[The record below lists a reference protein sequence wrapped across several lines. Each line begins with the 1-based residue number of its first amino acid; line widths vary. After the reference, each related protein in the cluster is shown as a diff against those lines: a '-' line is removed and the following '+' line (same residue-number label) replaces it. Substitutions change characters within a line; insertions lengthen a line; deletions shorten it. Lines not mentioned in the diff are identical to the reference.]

1 MLRRVGEAVAMLS
14 HVPPLLLLAAQVL
27 VAMLLG
33 AAIGLERE
41 LTAQP
46 AGLRTHML
54 VSLGAAVFTIAGAH
68 AVAANPAVIAAPVVT
83 GVGFLGGGAI
93 LRAGT
98 NVRGLTTAAS
108 LWLAAAAGLSVGL
121 REWWLGG
128 LATVLAL
135 SVLMLV
141 KKLEHETL
149 PHRRPLEI
157 TLTLEPGVDIHN
169 VEHRVRDVLRHT
181 RVLRINYTGTDQQ
194 ITMIA
199 RPRHHHSL
207 AEISERVR
215 EVEGVRGVDMS
226 R

>member
-1 MLRRVGEAVAMLS
+1 MLPHLPALV
-14 HVPPLLLLAAQVL
+14 LLAAQVL
-27 VAMLLG
+27 TAMLLG

-68 AVAANPAVIAAPVVT
+68 AVPNNAAAIAAPVVT

-93 LRAGT
+93 LRAGN

-135 SVLMLV
+135 AVLMIV
-141 KKLEHETL
+141 KRLEHDVL
-149 PHRRPLEI
+149 PNRRPLEL
-157 TLTLEPGVDIHN
+157 TLTLEPGADIHT
-169 VEHRVRDVLRHT
+169 VEHRARDVLRHT
-181 RVLRINYTGTDQQ
+181 RVLRINYTGVDQQ
-194 ITMIA
+194 ITMVA
-199 RPRHHHSL
+199 RPRKHHSL
-207 AEISERVR
+207 AEISQRVR
-215 EVEGVRGVDMS
+215 DLEGVRGVDMS

>member
-1 MLRRVGEAVAMLS
+1 MLPHLPALV
-14 HVPPLLLLAAQVL
+14 LLAAQVL
-27 VAMLLG
+27 TAMLLG

-68 AVAANPAVIAAPVVT
+68 AVPNNPAAIAAPVVT

-108 LWLAAAAGLSVGL
+108 LWLAAAAGLSIGL

-128 LATVLAL
+128 LGTVLAL
-135 SVLMLV
+135 GVLMIV

-149 PHRRPLEI
+149 PHRRPLEL
-157 TLTLEPGVDIHN
+157 TLTLEPGASIHN
-169 VEHRVRDVLRHT
+169 VEHRARDVLRQT

-194 ITMIA
+194 ITMVA
-199 RPRHHHSL
+199 RPRRHHSL
-207 AEISERVR
+207 AEISEKVR
-215 EVEGVRGVDMS
+215 ELDGVRGVDMS

>member
-1 MLRRVGEAVAMLS
+1 MLS
-14 HVPPLLLLAAQVL
+14 ALPPLLILVCQVL
-27 VAMLLG
+27 AAMLLG

-68 AVAANPAVIAAPVVT
+68 AVPGNPAAIAAPVVT

-98 NVRGLTTAAS
+98 TVRGLTTAAS
-108 LWLAAAAGLSVGL
+108 LWLAAGAGLAVGL
-121 REWWLGG
+121 REWWLAGAATG
-128 LATVLAL
+128 LALTVL
-135 SVLMLV
+135 LV
-141 KKLEHETL
+141 VKRLEHEAL
-149 PHRRPLEI
+149 PHRRPLEV
-157 TLTLEPGVDIHN
+157 TLTLEPGASLHT
-169 VEHRVRDVLRHT
+169 VEHLARDVLRHT

-194 ITMIA
+194 ITLLA
-199 RPRHHHSL
+199 RPRRHHSL

-215 EVEGVRGVDMS
+215 ALAGVRGVEMS

>member
-1 MLRRVGEAVAMLS
+1 MLPHLPDLLVLALQVSTAM
-14 HVPPLLLLAAQVL
+14 V
-27 VAMLLG
+27 LG

-68 AVAANPAVIAAPVVT
+68 AVPTNAAAIAAPVVT

-98 NVRGLTTAAS
+98 TVRGLTTAAS
-108 LWLAAAAGLSVGL
+108 LWLAAAAGLAIGL

-128 LATVLAL
+128 MATVLAIA
-135 SVLMLV
+135 VLLV
-141 KKLEHETL
+141 VKQLEHETL
-149 PHRRPLEI
+149 PHRRPVEL
-157 TLTLEPGVDIHN
+157 TLTLEPGASLHD
-169 VEHRVRDVLRHT
+169 VEHRARDVLRHT
-181 RVLRINYTGTDQQ
+181 RVLRINFTGTDQQ
-194 ITMIA
+194 ITMVA
-199 RPRHHHSL
+199 RPRKHHSL
-207 AEISERVR
+207 GEICERVR
-215 EVEGVRGVDMS
+215 ELEGVKGVDMS

>member
-1 MLRRVGEAVAMLS
+1 MLPHGLPALLVVAL
-14 HVPPLLLLAAQVL
+14 QVL

-54 VSLGAAVFTIAGAH
+54 VSLGAAVFTVAGAH
-68 AVAANPAVIAAPVVT
+68 AVPGNPAAIAAPVVT

-108 LWLAAAAGLSVGL
+108 LWLAAAAGLAVGL
-121 REWWLGG
+121 REWWLGVM
-128 LATVLAL
+128 ATALAL
-135 SVLMLV
+135 AVLMLV
-141 KKLEHETL
+141 KRLEHETL

-157 TLTLEPGVDIHN
+157 TLTLEPGVDLHN

-181 RVLRINYTGTDQQ
+181 KVLRINYTGADQQ
-194 ITMIA
+194 ITLIA

-207 AEISERVR
+207 AQISERVR

>member
-1 MLRRVGEAVAMLS
+1 MLPHLPSLV
-14 HVPPLLLLAAQVL
+14 LLVAQVL

-68 AVAANPAVIAAPVVT
+68 AVPNNPAAIAAPVVT

-98 NVRGLTTAAS
+98 SVRGLTTAAS

-135 SVLMLV
+135 AVLMVV
-141 KKLEHETL
+141 KRLEHDAL

-157 TLTLEPGVDIHN
+157 TLTLEPGADIHN
-169 VEHRVRDVLRHT
+169 VEHRVRDVLHHT

-199 RPRHHHSL
+199 RPRRHRSL

-215 EVEGVRGVDMS
+215 EVEGVRGIDMT